1 MLLSFRF
8 AQLQD
13 KLTQGVA
20 IESWKRKEAMLRAIF
35 SFALGTG
42 FSMSTNFFPA
52 TLSTILPSLLGSWH
66 FVDLALVCSLSL
78 LLASVNPRVLPRFV
92 RPSLRVG
99 QGGRTLCIILMM
111 TGSLPNI
118 LHVLFLSYSSNLSDG
133 YYYYFHFTDE
143 ETEALGI

>member
-35 SFALGTG
+35 SFALGTS

-78 LLASVNPRVLPRFV
+78 LLASVNPRVLPRLHL
-92 RPSLRVG
+92 SEH
-99 QGGRTLCIILMM
+99 LCHELG
-111 TGSLPNI
+111 TFNLKPVWGSSPI
-118 LHVLFLSYSSNLSDG
+118 YGCFSFSG
-133 YYYYFHFTDE
+133 
-143 ETEALGI
+143 